1 MREIH
6 GDAKRKMEERKEKS
20 EMKRETEQDKDEQ
33 RRLKKR
39 DQSNIASHKVLCWLT
54 TVGGLGLV
62 AFMIGIYVVNVVRGT
77 ATRQQLIYCC
87 AAVSGVVVV
96 ALAVWLI
103 RNWENRVFR
112 RDIALDPAT
121 MALPARGTVT
131 LNGALHKMTMPVG
144 AIVWVVIW
152 GGLLF
157 SMLFMLGDAAHRA
170 ATVRNLAVMAVLM
183 AGGYPL
189 LYLLWRKKSFVQKMI
204 QHSAQFFPTEVHD
217 GYADSVA
224 ASLQRGVL
232 AYERELILT
241 DDYLLGALGTGEWDT
256 RYEPIAV
263 PRARVSEYVFYY
275 KRMVTGRI
283 SRTVGI
289 LACKTSDGT
298 PINIFLGQVPKTQKV
313 LRILDYYQ
321 IPRTEKEIIYQ

>member
-1 MREIH
+1 MK
-6 GDAKRKMEERKEKS
+6 GKN
-20 EMKRETEQDKDEQ
+20 EMKWETEPDKDEQ
-33 RRLKKR
+33 QRLKKR
-39 DQSNIASHKVLCWLT
+39 EQFNIAEHRVRRWFT
-54 TVGGLGLV
+54 TVASLGLV
-62 AFMIGIYVVNVVRGT
+62 AFIVGFYVVNAVRGT
-77 ATRQQLIYCC
+77 ATRQQLILCC
-87 AAVSGVVVV
+87 AAVLSAVVV

-112 RDIALDPAT
+112 RDITLDPAR
-121 MALPARGTVT
+121 MLLPARGTVT
-131 LNGALHKMTMPVG
+131 LSGALHKMTIPVG

-152 GGLLF
+152 GCLIF

-170 ATVRNLAVMAVLM
+170 ATVQNLAVMAVLM

-189 LYLLWRKKSFVQKMI
+189 LYLLWRKKSFVQKMV
-204 QHSAQFFPTEVHD
+204 QHSTQFFPAEVHE
-217 GYADSVA
+217 GYADSVE

-263 PRARVSEYVFYY
+263 PRASVSEYVFYY
-275 KRMVTGRI
+275 KRMVTGRY

-289 LACKTSDGT
+289 LTCRTSGGT
-298 PINIFLGQVPKTQKV
+298 PINLILGQVPKAQKV

-321 IPRTEKEIIYQ
+321 IPWTESSTIYA